1 MKRNL
6 LLIELI
12 LVMFFSLIGCSDKG
26 TSIVKLEELNDI
38 NDQIS
43 ECFITNNLDYKN
55 LGAHYVDE
63 ENKVVVVELV
73 VNTSDEQKW
82 FRENVID
89 SDLIKFIQ
97 GGPYTVS
104 DNN

>member
-1 MKRNL
+1 MKKNL
-6 LLIELI
+6 LLYGFI
-12 LVMFFSLIGCSDKG
+12 LVIIFSLIGCNKKEP
-26 TSIVKLEELNDI
+26 TTVNIEELNNI

-43 ECFITNNLDYKN
+43 EYFISNEIDYHN

-63 ENKVVVVELV
+63 ENKVVVVELI

-82 FRENVID
+82 FRENVVN

-97 GGPYTVS
+97 GGPYTLS